1 MQFNFCGIYISW
13 ISILADFVFLNLRM
27 LAIVLCISIDVYNFV
42 DETFVDGC
50 SSVTTTNIKPRK
62 N

>member
-1 MQFNFCGIYISW
+1 MQFNFCRIYISW
-13 ISILADFVFLNLRM
+13 ISIFADFVFLNLRM

-50 SSVTTTNIKPRK
+50 
-62 N
+62 